1 MNDESKL
8 LWLAHS
14 LVKANVDTLNSAT
27 EFCPWNRCDHL
38 RPETDPFFG
47 KFVAADGHYGVFDY
61 LYKAVGLRSN
71 YDGEGPLDDAY
82 GEFEEAAFNFMNSDD
97 EVGQFTF
104 KPEYGGATYYFRK
117 FEGEPSEVFASDPQK
132 N

>member
-1 MNDESKL
+1 MNDEAKL

-14 LVKANVDTLNSAT
+14 LVKANVDTLNSST
-27 EFCPWNRCDHL
+27 EFCPWSTCPHL
-38 RPETDPFFG
+38 HPEGSPFFG
-47 KFVAADGHYGVFDY
+47 KFTPSDGHYGVFDY
-61 LYKAVGLRSN
+61 LYAAVGLRSN
-71 YDGEGPLDDAY
+71 YDGEGPLDDAIAD
-82 GEFEEAAFNFMNSDD
+82 FEGAAFNFMNSGD

-117 FEGEPSEVFASDPQK
+117 FEGEPFDVFASDPQK